1 MTKMM
6 NYTDAMNYF
15 YGIAPFTKDDALKYA
30 LTQSFVFILT
40 SIPIFAIIIG
50 WLFLYETKLFKKA
63 YKKEAVFSF
72 EKFLCSGDVL
82 IPLGIGIVIGTV
94 ITGINSYH
102 SRYYVD
108 NIISK
113 KEVIESPYFQS
124 LDNQSKQFIKNS
136 LIIGND
142 GIFKVSTLYSA
153 FVDEQNNVDI
163 SKIDVNF
170 FLPNI
175 TIKDLKE
182 LINAEIEYRNAR
194 NNELEQD
201 KNYKQEMINYI
212 QNAK

>member
-1 MTKMM
+1 MM
-6 NYTDAMNYF
+6 NYADAMSYF
-15 YGIAPFTKDDALKYA
+15 YSIAPFTDDDALKYA
-30 LTQSFVFILT
+30 CEQAFWFVLG
-40 SIPIFAIIIG
+40 SIPIFTIIIG
-50 WLFLYETKLFKKA
+50 LLFLYETKLFKKT
-63 YKKEAVFSF
+63 YKKEAGFSF

-82 IPLGIGIVIGTV
+82 IPLGIAIVIGTL
-94 ITGINSYH
+94 ITGINSFH

-108 NIISK
+108 NVISK

-124 LDNQSKQFIKNS
+124 LDNQSKQFIKNH

-153 FVDEQNNVDI
+153 FVDEQNNVDV

-175 TIKDLKE
+175 AIKDLKE
-182 LINAEIEYRNAR
+182 LINVEIEYRNTR
-194 NNELEQD
+194 NNELERD
-201 KNYKQEMINYI
+201 KNYKQEIINFI

>member
-1 MTKMM
+1 M
-6 NYTDAMNYF
+6 NYADAMNYF
-15 YGIAPFTKDDALKYA
+15 YSIAPFTKDVALQYA
-30 LTQSFVFILT
+30 LMQSLWFVFA
-40 SIPIFAIIIG
+40 SIPIFMIIIC
-50 WLFLYETKLFKKA
+50 WLFLYETKLFKKSYQKMA
-63 YKKEAVFSF
+63 KFSF
-72 EKFLCSGDVL
+72 KNFLCSGDVL
-82 IPLGIGIVIGTV
+82 IPIGIGVVIGTL
-94 ITGINSYH
+94 ITGINSFH
-102 SRYYVD
+102 TKYYVD
-108 NIISK
+108 NVISK

-124 LDNQSKQFIKNS
+124 LDNQSKQFIKNR

-163 SKIDVNF
+163 SKIDVDF

-175 TIKDLKE
+175 AIKDLKE

-201 KNYKQEMINYI
+201 KNYKQEMINFI

>member
-1 MTKMM
+1 M
-6 NYTDAMNYF
+6 
-15 YGIAPFTKDDALKYA
+15 
-30 LTQSFVFILT
+30 
-40 SIPIFAIIIG
+40 IPI
-50 WLFLYETKLFKKA
+50 
-63 YKKEAVFSF
+63 
-72 EKFLCSGDVL
+72 
-82 IPLGIGIVIGTV
+82 GIGIVIGIL

-124 LDNQSKQFIKNS
+124 LDNQSKQFIKNR

-142 GIFKVSTLYSA
+142 GIFKVSTLYST
-153 FVDEQNNVDI
+153 FVDEQNNVDV

-175 TIKDLKE
+175 AIKDLKE

-201 KNYKQEMINYI
+201 KNYKQEMINFI

>member
-1 MTKMM
+1 MM
-6 NYTDAMNYF
+6 NYADAMSYF
-15 YGIAPFTKDDALKYA
+15 YSIAPFTDDDALKYA
-30 LTQSFVFILT
+30 CEQAFWFVLG
-40 SIPIFAIIIG
+40 SIPIFTIIIG
-50 WLFLYETKLFKKA
+50 LLFLYETKLFKKT
-63 YKKEAVFSF
+63 YKKEAGFSF

-82 IPLGIGIVIGTV
+82 IPLGIAIVIGTL
-94 ITGINSYH
+94 ITGINSFH

-108 NIISK
+108 NVISK

-124 LDNQSKQFIKNS
+124 LDNQSKQFIKNH

-153 FVDEQNNVDI
+153 FVDEQNNVDV

-175 TIKDLKE
+175 AIKDLKE
-182 LINAEIEYRNAR
+182 LINAEIEYRNTR
-194 NNELEQD
+194 NNELERD
-201 KNYKQEMINYI
+201 KNYKQEIINFI

>member
-1 MTKMM
+1 MM
-6 NYTDAMNYF
+6 NYADAMSYF
-15 YGIAPFTKDDALKYA
+15 YSIAPFTDDDALKYA
-30 LTQSFVFILT
+30 CEQAFWFVLG
-40 SIPIFAIIIG
+40 SIPIFTIIIG
-50 WLFLYETKLFKKA
+50 LLFLYETKLFKKT
-63 YKKEAVFSF
+63 YKKEAGFSF

-82 IPLGIGIVIGTV
+82 IPLGIAIVIGTL
-94 ITGINSYH
+94 ITGINSFH

-108 NIISK
+108 NVISK

-124 LDNQSKQFIKNS
+124 LDNQSKQFIKNH

-153 FVDEQNNVDI
+153 FVDEQNNVDV

-175 TIKDLKE
+175 AIKDLKE
-182 LINAEIEYRNAR
+182 LINAEIEYRNTR
-194 NNELEQD
+194 NNELERD
-201 KNYKQEMINYI
+201 KNYRQEIINFI